1 MTHSYFIRK
10 TLGIKDTN
18 ISFEKRL
25 TEEKI
30 KEQNHLVYYGKLTY
44 KPKGCVKCGIVNQ
57 STDDIVKNGTKTSTI
72 KLTNINFK
80 PVLLKLKKQRFLCR
94 HCRSTFIAETKLV
107 NRNCYISNIIKS
119 TISMELVETQAMSL
133 IGKHLNISSHTV
145 LRQLKGTE
153 ENLNPDYSNLPEHL
167 SLDEFKSV
175 KNVSGAMSLLL
186 LMREHINLLMLL
198 KIGNKPIYLTILCV
212 IF

>member
-57 STDDIVKNGTKTSTI
+57 STDDIVKKWNE
-72 KLTNINFK
+72 NI
-80 PVLLKLKKQRFLCR
+80 
-94 HCRSTFIAETKLV
+94 H
-107 NRNCYISNIIKS
+107 
-119 TISMELVETQAMSL
+119 
-133 IGKHLNISSHTV
+133 
-145 LRQLKGTE
+145 
-153 ENLNPDYSNLPEHL
+153 D
-167 SLDEFKSV
+167 
-175 KNVSGAMSLLL
+175 
-186 LMREHINLLMLL
+186 
-198 KIGNKPIYLTILCV
+198 
-212 IF
+212 

>member
-80 PVLLKLKKQRFLCR
+80 PVL
-94 HCRSTFIAETKLV
+94 
-107 NRNCYISNIIKS
+107 
-119 TISMELVETQAMSL
+119 
-133 IGKHLNISSHTV
+133 
-145 LRQLKGTE
+145 
-153 ENLNPDYSNLPEHL
+153 
-167 SLDEFKSV
+167 
-175 KNVSGAMSLLL
+175 
-186 LMREHINLLMLL
+186 
-198 KIGNKPIYLTILCV
+198 
-212 IF
+212 

>member
-1 MTHSYFIRK
+1 HIYIKRK
-10 TLGIKDTN
+10 KNAIKKKN
-18 ISFEKRL
+18 IKYEKRL
-25 TEEKI
+25 KEEKI

-107 NRNCYISNIIKS
+107 NRN
-119 TISMELVETQAMSL
+119 
-133 IGKHLNISSHTV
+133 
-145 LRQLKGTE
+145 
-153 ENLNPDYSNLPEHL
+153 
-167 SLDEFKSV
+167 
-175 KNVSGAMSLLL
+175 
-186 LMREHINLLMLL
+186 
-198 KIGNKPIYLTILCV
+198 
-212 IF
+212 